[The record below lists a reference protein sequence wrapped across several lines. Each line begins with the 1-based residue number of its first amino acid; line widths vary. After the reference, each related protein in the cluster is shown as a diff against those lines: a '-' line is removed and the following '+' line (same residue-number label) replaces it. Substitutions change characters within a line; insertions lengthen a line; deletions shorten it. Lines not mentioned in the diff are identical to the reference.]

1 MTRRRLLAALSLIPL
16 WSWGAENPSESAIE
30 ATARW
35 ARVLQRHVNG
45 HGQVDFCGLS
55 KDTSD
60 LYAFVRYIGQVSPQ
74 SAPGSFA
81 NRNEVLAWYINSYNA
96 LSMLGVLE
104 SGIPEEL
111 GLLGRMWFFAGR
123 RFRIGGRST
132 TLYTYE
138 NSVIRAMG
146 DERVHFALNC
156 MSVGCPRLPRQPFVG
171 AELDHQLDD
180 ARRFFFS
187 ERRNLQF
194 DPLNSTVRVSEIL
207 KFYQEDFLRHSP
219 TLIAY
224 INRFASLKI
233 SENAKLEFIPYDW
246 TVNAQYRPCR
256 DGS

>member
-194 DPLNSTVRVSEIL
+194 DPLSSTVRVSEIL
-207 KFYQEDFLRHSP
+207 KFYEEDFLRHSP

-233 SENAKLEFIPYDW
+233 PENAKLEFIPYDW